1 MNAQRATSSRAW
13 NVVDPILLV
22 KPPPLLSDRVTI
34 ANHGTD
40 KLKVKALDLRLK
52 KAPARTF
59 ALQLAARVAP
69 GASAAF
75 MAQAVVDEVMPP
87 GAYEAEV
94 DVEGESRPA
103 VLHVLERR
111 ELSVNPETFDLAGAP
126 GESVTH
132 PAVIANSGNLDATLP
147 KVALAAIGEQG
158 ALQSLFHV
166 AMAQRGRDGHVPAL
180 DAYAALL
187 AESEVEPVKVLLG
200 DAGGATLGPGE
211 ARAVE
216 LTFELPARLARHR
229 FYRGTFLIDRTRCG
243 LELAADNATSDTRS
257 PRRGRK

>member
-13 NVVDPILLV
+13 DVVGPILLV
-22 KPPPLLSDRVTI
+22 GPPPRLSGRVTV
-34 ANHGTD
+34 ANRGTD

-69 GASAAF
+69 GASTAF
-75 MAQAVVDEVMPP
+75 TAQAVVDETMPP

-94 DVEGESRPA
+94 DLDGEPRPA

-111 ELSVNPETFDLAGAP
+111 ELSVNPETFDVVGAP

-132 PAVIANSGNLDATLP
+132 PAVIANSGNLDVTLP
-147 KVALAAIGEQG
+147 KVTLAAIGEDG

-187 AESEVEPVKVLLG
+187 SESEVEPVKVLFG
-200 DAGGATLGPGE
+200 DAAGATLAPGE
-211 ARAVE
+211 TRAVQ

-229 FYRGTFLIDRTRCG
+229 FYRGAFLIGRTRCM
-243 LELAADNATSDTRS
+243 LELAGDNATSDTRS
-257 PRRGRK
+257 PRRGSK